1 MGTHGATGS
10 RGRAL
15 PPGNQDTESTR
26 FNSVKRV
33 RVPVTLNLT
42 HWPVARRLFAVIV
55 AALLMGLIFG
65 GLRVADA
72 ESSASQ
78 LSSAAQLASLGQKLT
93 VLVNDLENER
103 DQTVVD
109 VPAEAASAQL
119 DALYS
124 QTDAVYPGVVTQLQ
138 GILSGSFPANIQS
151 DATDVLTDLHSSIPS
166 QEPTIDVLHNL
177 FGTPGQNAQPQSETS
192 VIEEYNS
199 VIDDMLTMIDQVG
212 QGVSDA
218 QLASNV
224 RALDE
229 LALAKEEASQERA
242 YLNYAFVDP
251 LTAAVTSTYTS
262 LSPDLVDAAGNQL
275 VVNGPF
281 FDPADVQSLTTA
293 YDEEFVD
300 ESAFQQAATPAE
312 ETFFVNALG
321 AHTAQ
326 VAVAEN
332 IEQEAI
338 ENNNQAT
345 TLAGSS
351 LSGSPILDALDQPA
365 RPSVATQIKTPNLST
380 VIGVGPQGPVTL
392 LAPTTTNAEIAAAQG
407 ASPIGVEPQSP
418 VTAAMVAAAT
428 SAATPAGA
436 GTAQVDASADETAG
450 LAAWDTDMGDKLAAL
465 QSTEQLIAGNISTR
479 ISQLQAG
486 AQDDALTYIV
496 ITVLVLLIVLVA
508 ALLVARSVVLPLRRL
523 RAGALNI
530 ASVQLPERVRLL
542 SENPESAATMEVAP
556 INVVAQDEIG
566 QVARAFDQVHSEA
579 VRLAG
584 EQAVLRSSFNAM
596 FVNLSRRS
604 QSLIERLARMIDN
617 LEQNEDDPDRL
628 GNLFSMDH
636 LVTRMRRNS
645 ENLLLLAGHENPR
658 KWSEAVPLA
667 DVARAATSEI
677 EQYNRVTLNVPAGI
691 SIIGAAVSDVVHLL
705 AELIENATI
714 FSPKDTQVSVTM
726 QELASGGV
734 LIEVLDKGIGVSEA
748 RLADMNWRLDNP
760 PTIDVSVS
768 RHMGLFAVARL
779 AERHR
784 VRVRLRPASPQG
796 LSALVWLPDSVIE
809 RVGTGTYGGQM
820 GSWSTQPVAAQASQ
834 GMMQVG
840 GERAGLPDGAVA
852 LAQAGGHP
860 GNGSGNGNGNGYGN
874 GYGGSPQGARTASGW
889 FRGRGGVPDGTAN
902 GGFGEPA
909 WGNGRNPGDI
919 VADPIYGD
927 QTTAG
932 LPVRVPKA
940 NLIPGRAPG
949 GQAGSGGGP
958 GGQPGPSST
967 GPASGLG
974 GPAATGSGT
983 GAVSQAGL
991 PIRGADPGGSGLPI
1005 RGQAGPAGPAG
1016 RAATTGNG
1024 SQSLPQRS
1032 PEHARSRLA
1041 GFQRGTRRAETQTG
1055 QTGQTPRAGEGSER

>member
-1 MGTHGATGS
+1 MS
-10 RGRAL
+10 M
-15 PPGNQDTESTR
+15 
-26 FNSVKRV
+26 
-33 RVPVTLNLT
+33 PVTLNLT

-55 AALLMGLIFG
+55 AALVMGLVFG

-72 ESSASQ
+72 ESSAGQ
-78 LSSAAQLASLGQKLT
+78 LSKAAQLATLGQKLT
-93 VLVNDLENER
+93 VLVNDLQNDR
-103 DQTVVD
+103 DQTVIELIKVNQ
-109 VPAEAASAQL
+109 AALTPLSAQTNKDL
-119 DALYS
+119 AGAR
-124 QTDAVYPGVVTQLQ
+124 TALQ
-138 GILSGSFPANIQS
+138 GVASGGFPANIQG
-151 DATDVLTDLHSSIPS
+151 DATTALSDLNNVSSLEDVFAPS
-166 QEPTIDVLHNL
+166 AP
-177 FGTPGQNAQPQSETS
+177 PQSEAS
-192 VIEEYNS
+192 VINNYGAIITDLIT
-199 VIDDMLTMIDQVG
+199 VTDQVG
-212 QGVSDA
+212 QGVADA
-218 QLASNV
+218 QLTSDV
-224 RALDE
+224 RALNE
-229 LALAKEEASQERA
+229 LGLAKEQVSQQRA
-242 YLNYAFVDP
+242 YLNSAFETAGADQGPYTALNSNFVNASGAP
-251 LTAAVTSTYTS
+251 LT
-262 LSPDLVDAAGNQL
+262 
-275 VVNGPF
+275 VNGPF

-293 YDEEFVD
+293 YDDEFVD

-312 ETFFVNALG
+312 QTFFVNALG
-321 AHTAQ
+321 RHTEQIAT
-326 VAVAEN
+326 AEN
-332 IEQEAI
+332 IEQNVIAN
-338 ENNNQAT
+338 ENGVA
-345 TLAGSS
+345 SI
-351 LSGSPILDALDQPA
+351 SGSPMLDDIYQPSNPTKA
-365 RPSVATQIKTPNLST
+365 QIS
-380 VIGVGPQGPVTL
+380 
-392 LAPTTTNAEIAAAQG
+392 AQG
-407 ASPIGVEPQSP
+407 ATVPAEEVNQDEPTSP
-418 VTAAMVAAAT
+418 VSVGM
-428 SAATPAGA
+428 
-436 GTAQVDASADETAG
+436 SADAIETAG
-450 LAAWDTDMGDKLAAL
+450 LTAWDTAMSDKLTAL
-465 QSTEQLIAGNISTR
+465 QSTETLIADNITSR

-486 AQDDALTYIV
+486 AQDTALLYLI
-496 ITVLVLLIVLVA
+496 ITLVVLLVVMAA

-658 KWSEAVPLA
+658 KWSEAIPLA

-691 SIIGAAVSDVVHLL
+691 SIIGQAVSDVVHLL

-809 RVGTGTYGGQM
+809 RVGTYGGSV
-820 GSWSTQPVAAQASQ
+820 GTWSTQPVAAQAGARQLGSER
-834 GMMQVG
+834 G
-840 GERAGLPDGAVA
+840 GGLADTAVA
-852 LAQAGGHP
+852 LAPGGGHP
-860 GNGSGNGNGNGYGN
+860 GNGNGNGNGYGASPS
-874 GYGGSPQGARTASGW
+874 GGRAASGW
-889 FRGRGGVPDGTAN
+889 FRGGVPDG
-902 GGFGEPA
+902 PA
-909 WGNGRNPGDI
+909 DDGYAAPRWADGRNPADI
-919 VADPIYGD
+919 VADPTWGD

-932 LPVRVPKA
+932 LPVRVPRA
-940 NLIPGRAPG
+940 NLIPGRAAGGQFAPPGTSPMSGPG
-949 GQAGSGGGP
+949 GPAGPAGPGSGG
-958 GGQPGPSST
+958 
-967 GPASGLG
+967 
-974 GPAATGSGT
+974 

-991 PIRGADPGGSGLPI
+991 PMRGAGTGGSGLPT
-1005 RGQAGPAGPAG
+1005 RGQGGPASPAG
-1016 RAATTGNG
+1016 RGTGGTG

-1032 PEHARSRLA
+1032 PDHARSRLA

-1055 QTGQTPRAGEGSER
+1055 QTGQAPRAGEGSER